1 MPHFMACPSTTTF
14 ITAVILFLT
23 GIIRLNYHNRNN
35 AWLPIF
41 MISMFSS
48 TAPLIEWK
56 RFFASLQMLAPIRLW
71 VSRRLAVLHPIFR
84 WALPGW
90 YTRTEAKLKKIQG
103 ELVRSV
109 HQLGQPGELAESRV
123 REEALSG

>member
-1 MPHFMACPSTTTF
+1 VEEVLCVVTDACADSSLGFST
-14 ITAVILFLT
+14 
-23 GIIRLNYHNRNN
+23 
-35 AWLPIF
+35 
-41 MISMFSS
+41 IS
-48 TAPLIEWK
+48 
-56 RFFASLQMLAPIRLW
+56 
-71 VSRRLAVLHPIFR
+71 AVLHPIFR

-90 YTRTEAKLKKIQG
+90 YTRTEAKLKKIQE